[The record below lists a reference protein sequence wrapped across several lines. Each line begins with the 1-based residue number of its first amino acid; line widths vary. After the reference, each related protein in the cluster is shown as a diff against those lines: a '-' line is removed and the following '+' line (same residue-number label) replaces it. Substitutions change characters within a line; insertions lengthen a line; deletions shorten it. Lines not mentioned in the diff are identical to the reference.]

1 MPDEDFHN
9 HVRLNNAERSKLL
22 CRLDDAPGRMGRD
35 RRRYK
40 RWEYRMSDIAVLV
53 QHPAGGTGRF
63 LVCARNISAGGLSAI
78 HGGYLHPGS
87 DCKIVLPGRDGSPF
101 AVNGVIVHC
110 RHIEGSY
117 HEIGIRFTQEVD
129 PATLLPELIPDG
141 EDTGD
146 LTHELPDL
154 EGRVLVVD
162 QSVADRRLMTHH
174 LSATSLILKMV
185 DSSGAAIDAVRRH
198 KYDLILCD
206 LHLDTDCVRMIEQ
219 IRKSGYKGPIIVV
232 TAECSPARL
241 SQARA
246 AGANEIIGKPHSAG
260 YLASVLAEWLDV
272 PGVDRPIY
280 SNLEETSGMA
290 ELIADF
296 VDELQK
302 KTHQLQKAIAKTD
315 MAAARELCVEL
326 IGSGTG
332 FGFASVTEAARDA
345 LTAIDTVQKK
355 EDAEGSL
362 NRLVGICQR
371 IRCGS
376 SVRPM
381 GGAWKRTG

>member
-1 MPDEDFHN
+1 MPEEDFHS
-9 HVRLNNAERSKLL
+9 HVRLNHAERSKLL
-22 CRLDDAPGRMGRD
+22 CRLDDAPGRTGRD
-35 RRRYK
+35 RRRYR

-78 HGGYLHPGS
+78 HGGYIHPGS
-87 DCKIVLPGRDGSPF
+87 DCKIVLPRRDGSPF

-129 PATLLPELIPDG
+129 PAALLPDQIPEG

-146 LTHELPDL
+146 LTHELPAL

-162 QSVADRRLMTHH
+162 QSSADRKLMTHH
-174 LSATSLILKMV
+174 LAATSLILKMV

-198 KYDLILCD
+198 SYDLILCD

-219 IRKSGYKGPIIVV
+219 IRKSDYKGPIIVV
-232 TAECSPARL
+232 TAESSPSRL
-241 SQARA
+241 TQARA
-246 AGANEIIGKPHSAG
+246 AGANEIIGKPHSAA
-260 YLASVLAEWLDV
+260 YLASLIAEWLDV

-280 SNLEETSGMA
+280 SNLEESAGMA

-296 VDELQK
+296 VDDVQM
-302 KTHQLQKAIAKTD
+302 KTHHLEKAIDRID
-315 MAAARELCVEL
+315 MTAARELCVEL
-326 IGSGTG
+326 VGSGTG

-345 LTAIDTVQKK
+345 LMAIDTVQKK
-355 EDAEGSL
+355 QDADVSL
-362 NRLVGICQR
+362 KRLVAICQR

-381 GGAWKRTG
+381 GGGWKQSA